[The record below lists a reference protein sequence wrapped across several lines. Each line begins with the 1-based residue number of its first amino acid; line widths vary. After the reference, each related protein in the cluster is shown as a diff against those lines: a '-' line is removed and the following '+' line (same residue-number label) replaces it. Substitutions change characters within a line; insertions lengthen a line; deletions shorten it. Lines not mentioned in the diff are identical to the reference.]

1 MAYRIQYKLIVC
13 LALSFLI
20 AGCTNELAD
29 ETDPDGNDGFVR
41 ILFTSSSLTKADADL
56 HVPTA
61 GNEDGIESLDLYG
74 VAWGKKSSGSMA
86 VINIFHAPGV
96 NPLTASSLQED
107 WGVVRGD
114 TILVKS
120 DLFYQNERSEI
131 VEYVNL
137 YAIANIKRLQPSSP
151 FSTFDAYNRQ
161 IAKDVVDY
169 LTGRPS
175 VPIPVYTEELLKNL
189 IVTADGLSAP
199 LEYPVMVQSMKV
211 EGGASNVRMPLER
224 VYCRIGFSFLFTGN
238 STDKIKINTITIDK
252 TTGQGYLFLEENESE
267 IPPSGTLVWS
277 AVKEP
282 GSGVFKNAE
291 GTAFT
296 NGVQPV
302 GGTILTLYANAGSNA
317 PLYFRSCQYLCDNE
331 ENAPSIT
338 LEITVTSEGK
348 EITRTLTAPLY
359 NTGGTDSKKH
369 YGFLRNHSY
378 RVISTINTSTLQ
390 LENVTVD
397 INDWIERPPV
407 DFPDFK

>member
-1 MAYRIQYKLIVC
+1 MAYRIQYKLIFCV
-13 LALSFLI
+13 ALFLGV

-29 ETDPDGNDGFVR
+29 ETDPNGNDGFIR
-41 ILFTSSSLTKADADL
+41 ILFTPSDFTKADTDL
-56 HVPTA
+56 RVPIA
-61 GNEDGIESLDLYG
+61 GNEDGIQSLDLYG
-74 VAWGKKSSGSMA
+74 IAWGINSYGNMA
-86 VINIFHAPGV
+86 IINMFHAPGKT
-96 NPLTASSLQED
+96 PLEGYGDED

-120 DLFYQNERSEI
+120 ALFDRNERSEE

-137 YAIANIKRLQPSSP
+137 YAIANIGQLTIPNGSAIAS
-151 FSTFDAYNRQ
+151 FDDYNTR
-161 IAKDVVDY
+161 IRDLVRNY
-169 LTGRPS
+169 IRNRT
-175 VPIPVYTEELLKNL
+175 PIREKNESDL
-189 IVTADGLSAP
+189 INLVIQATGLSAP

-252 TTGQGYLFLEENESE
+252 ITGQGYLFLEENESE
-267 IPPSGTLVWS
+267 TPPSGTLVWS

-296 NGVQPV
+296 NGLQPV
-302 GGTILTLYANAGSNA
+302 GGTMLTLYANAGSNA

-338 LEITVTSEGK
+338 LEITVTSGGK
-348 EITRTLTAPLY
+348 EIIRTLTAPLY
-359 NTGGTDSKKH
+359 NIGGTGSKKH

-378 RVISTINTSTLQ
+378 QVISTINASTLQ

>member
-1 MAYRIQYKLIVC
+1 MINLVIQ
-13 LALSFLI
+13 A
-20 AGCTNELAD
+20 T
-29 ETDPDGNDGFVR
+29 
-41 ILFTSSSLTKADADL
+41 
-56 HVPTA
+56 
-61 GNEDGIESLDLYG
+61 
-74 VAWGKKSSGSMA
+74 
-86 VINIFHAPGV
+86 
-96 NPLTASSLQED
+96 
-107 WGVVRGD
+107 
-114 TILVKS
+114 
-120 DLFYQNERSEI
+120 
-131 VEYVNL
+131 
-137 YAIANIKRLQPSSP
+137 
-151 FSTFDAYNRQ
+151 
-161 IAKDVVDY
+161 
-169 LTGRPS
+169 
-175 VPIPVYTEELLKNL
+175 
-189 IVTADGLSAP
+189 GLSAP

-238 STDKIKINTITIDK
+238 STDKIKIKTITIDK
-252 TTGQGYLFLEENESE
+252 TTSQGYLFLEENESE

-302 GGTILTLYANAGSNA
+302 GGTMLTLYANAGSNA

-397 INDWIERPPV
+397 INDWIERPSV